1 MEIIFVALGIGLI
14 TVITLLIIERLRAK
28 KPEIKLKHEKVSNE
42 VTNKSTGKPTDKL
55 IIKLTDYTQY
65 HMSLYEQVFYSLIA
79 GIVLFLIAY
88 IFYQNIYVSIVFSL
102 FGFFYPRIKKN
113 ELTAKRKQELLLQ
126 FKQALYSIS
135 TALSAGKSIENA
147 FKEAT
152 SDLKLLY
159 PNPNTYIIQELDIIN
174 RRIENGEP
182 IEKALSDFSVR
193 TNIEDIANFTD
204 VFVTCKRT
212 GGDLVEVIR
221 RSSTIIGEKIDI
233 QQEINVLIAQKKFE
247 AKILS
252 VSPFFMIAIV
262 SFSSPDYMQPLYELG
277 IGPVVMTISLGLLA
291 LSYWLI
297 KWIMDI
303 KV

>member
-1 MEIIFVALGIGLI
+1 MEILFVALGIGVFTI
-14 TVITLLIIERLRAK
+14 IALLIYERL
-28 KPEIKLKHEKVSNE
+28 KPKDPKPTIKTTVKPTIKLIE
-42 VTNKSTGKPTDKL
+42 
-55 IIKLTDYTQY
+55 YTQY
-65 HMSLYEQVFYSLIA
+65 HMSLYEYLFYSLIA

-88 IFYQNIYVSIVFSL
+88 IFYQSIYVSIVFSFL
-102 FGFFYPRIKKN
+102 GFFYPRIKRK
-113 ELTAKRKQELLLQ
+113 ELTDKRKQELLLQ

-135 TALSAGKSIENA
+135 TSLSAGKSIENA

-152 SDLKLLY
+152 SDLRLLY
-159 PNPNTYIIQELDIIN
+159 PNPNTYIIQELEIIN

-182 IEKALSDFSVR
+182 IEKALNDFSVR
-193 TNIEDIANFTD
+193 TSIEDIANFSD

-233 QQEINVLIAQKKFE
+233 QQEISVLIAQKKFE
-247 AKILS
+247 AQILS
-252 VSPFFMIAIV
+252 VSPIFMIAIV

>member
-1 MEIIFVALGIGLI
+1 MEIIFIALGIGFLTVVAFLI
-14 TVITLLIIERLRAK
+14 HDRLK
-28 KPEIKLKHEKVSNE
+28 GKLPV
-42 VTNKSTGKPTDKL
+42 
-55 IIKLTDYTQY
+55 IKLTIKPPNKSQIQLLDYTQY
-65 HMSLYEQVFYSLIA
+65 QMTVSEYIFYSIIA
-79 GIVLFLIAY
+79 GAILFLIGY
-88 IFYQNIYVSIVFSL
+88 IFYQNIYISIVFSCL
-102 FGFFYPRIKKN
+102 GFFYPRIKKK
-113 ELTAKRKQELLLQ
+113 ELTDKRKQELLLQ

-135 TALSAGKSIENA
+135 TSLSAGKSIENA

-159 PNPNTYIIQELDIIN
+159 PNPNTYIIQELEIIN

-182 IEKALSDFSVR
+182 IERALNDFSIR
-193 TNIEDIANFTD
+193 TSIEDIANFSD

-212 GGDLVEVIR
+212 GGDLVEVMR

-233 QQEINVLIAQKKFE
+233 QLEINVLIAQKKFE
-247 AKILS
+247 AQILS

-277 IGPVVMTISLGLLA
+277 IGPVVMTISLGVLA